1 MAESKSTP
9 RDRKQAAKP
18 EPITRHP
25 LFPAIVALWFAALLG
40 VGSLSLSTGLLERF
54 VIATGIDT
62 VIAAAAP
69 PLGLKARLAVSLAFG
84 LLGAAIG
91 WFLARRVANPAPRP
105 APQVFK
111 VAEVDPP
118 KAKKA
123 PKPVLDP
130 ASLAAEPIAAAVPP
144 AVTAE
149 IAPEVAPEPELPE
162 LIAPATDEPEAS
174 PEPVEVVAAEVI
186 IEPQPAVA
194 EIAPLVTE
202 PFFAEPESR
211 EPTAAERIAA
221 ADLAELSHV
230 ELIERLAI
238 ALQRREALSE
248 AEEARS
254 AEPSPVVHFPD
265 FADRRSVRPAPSAP
279 TPLVAP
285 QETEIAL
292 RHALAQLQRMSGT
305 RGG

>member
-1 MAESKSTP
+1 MAEPNSKS
-9 RDRKQAAKP
+9 RDRKQAARP

-40 VGSLSLSTGLLERF
+40 VGSLALSTALLERL
-54 VIATGIDT
+54 VIAAGIDT
-62 VIAAAAP
+62 MITAAAP
-69 PLGLKARLAVSLAFG
+69 PLGIKARLAVSLAFG

-91 WFLARRVANPAPRP
+91 WFLAKRVAEPTERR

-111 VAEVDPP
+111 VADLDPP
-118 KAKKA
+118 KAAK
-123 PKPVLDP
+123 PKPQPVLDP
-130 ASLAAEPIAAAVPP
+130 ASLAAEPIATEAPP
-144 AVTAE
+144 VA
-149 IAPEVAPEPELPE
+149 APEPELPELPE
-162 LIAPATDEPEAS
+162 LIAPATESPEAI
-174 PEPVEVVAAEVI
+174 EVVAAEVT
-186 IEPQPAVA
+186 IEAEPAVV

-248 AEEARS
+248 AEEATGTTHN
-254 AEPSPVVHFPD
+254 PVVQFPD
-265 FADRRSVRPAPSAP
+265 FADRRNARPA
-279 TPLVAP
+279 AP
-285 QETEIAL
+285 QETEMAL
-292 RHALAQLQRMSGT
+292 RQALSQLQRMSGT

>member
-9 RDRKQAAKP
+9 RDRKQATKP

-40 VGSLSLSTGLLERF
+40 VGSLALSTGLLERF

-91 WFLARRVANPAPRP
+91 WFLAKRVANPTERP

-118 KAKKA
+118 KAKKTKPA
-123 PKPVLDP
+123 PAPVLDP
-130 ASLAAEPIAAAVPP
+130 ASLAAEPIAAEILP
-144 AVTAE
+144 APAP
-149 IAPEVAPEPELPE
+149 APEQTPEPEPE
-162 LIAPATDEPEAS
+162 IEVIAEATPES
-174 PEPVEVVAAEVI
+174 IPEPAAAVT
-186 IEPQPAVA
+186 IEAQPAVV

-248 AEEARS
+248 VEEPQS
-254 AEPSPVVHFPD
+254 AEPSAIVHFPD
-265 FADRRSVRPAPSAP
+265 FADRRGPRPAPSAP

>member
-1 MAESKSTP
+1 MAEPNSTP

-40 VGSLSLSTGLLERF
+40 VGSLALSTGLLERF

-62 VIAAAAP
+62 MIAAAAP
-69 PLGLKARLAVSLAFG
+69 PLGIKARLAVSLAFG
-84 LLGAAIG
+84 ILGAAIG
-91 WFLARRVANPAPRP
+91 WFLAKRVAEPAERR

-111 VAEVDPP
+111 VADVDPP
-118 KAKKA
+118 KVAKTK

-130 ASLAAEPIAAAVPP
+130 ASLAAEPIAAPLAAVPEL
-144 AVTAE
+144 TSE
-149 IAPEVAPEPELPE
+149 PEVAELPE
-162 LIAPATDEPEAS
+162 PIAPATERTEAI
-174 PEPVEVVAAEVI
+174 EVAAAEVT
-186 IEPQPAVA
+186 IEAEPAIVD
-194 EIAPLVTE
+194 IAPLVTE

-248 AEEARS
+248 AEETRT
-254 AEPSPVVHFPD
+254 AESGPVVHFPD
-265 FADRRSVRPAPSAP
+265 FTDRRNARPAPSAP

-285 QETEIAL
+285 QETEMAL